1 MVADGKKYASPQA
14 TGGAGNSFEHRVQAY
29 YLLLLINGHPT
40 GLGLGPLVQIQFQGQ
55 TSGLATD
62 DIICTHQLG
71 DTRTRVYMQ
80 CKITLHARASDSAF
94 CKALTGA
101 WGDFAGG
108 SDGDGGSFTRGVDR
122 LVVVC
127 DPATSSESM
136 KDAAHVTELARASVG
151 AQDFA
156 HKCTYKKTSKMLD
169 TIRTVVMPQAQ
180 GGEEEATQLWAFL
193 KSLWFY
199 RHDLN
204 AEGSVE
210 NSAIMAMIAGHFGA
224 EPSPT
229 FIWARLVL
237 LATQLNRNGATVDRQ
252 TILEHLGPEL
262 ATRTEPDPGRVNVR
276 AASPFL
282 LPSSAGLP
290 GIARFPFNSP
300 LQAFEKIPELQGFD
314 FHGVTAEPVSAL
326 LALRG
331 LRVRA
336 YFEEDRISAS
346 RVFQDALRRSLW
358 ALDSMAGS
366 FDDKACLALFVLLN
380 ADNPQLQYQAVLWA
394 RGYRI
399 SDLKASNEVVES
411 LEKIDFYF
419 NRGVFG
425 REWRLQ
431 DAERTRVIR
440 SGVRELRT
448 LDITRELQAKSFRAM
463 TGQPEPP
470 ECEDPQELDRFW
482 SMRWNAFDLGYDY
495 RHPEHHTASQA
506 GIAGV
511 VTFEALMRVVQGG
524 CVSEALGHYEL
535 CTSEL
540 TFDRLLSARVDL
552 AAHVTRGMQRLSGN
566 DSLVLAELDKL
577 LEASL
582 AGAEAGLS
590 RGRLTVLP
598 VPREFRLLADEVFD
612 LDFENISLL
621 PAFEEQARAAH
632 GATRSEQLEFVAESV
647 RHRPPYTAPY
657 TLMGSGSLYADLILA
672 RMLRSKLFANSR
684 SEGEAANMH
693 GLGVEQLRITK
704 VFD

>member
-1 MVADGKKYASPQA
+1 MVVDGKKNASPLA
-14 TGGAGNSFEHRVQAY
+14 TGGAGNSFEHLVQAY
-29 YLLLLINGHPT
+29 YLLLLINGHST
-40 GLGLGPLVQIQFQGQ
+40 DLGCGPLVQVQFQGQ
-55 TSGLATD
+55 MSGLVTD
-62 DIICTHQLG
+62 DIICTHQQG
-71 DTRTRVYMQ
+71 EIRTRIYMQ
-80 CKITLHARASDSAF
+80 CKITLHARASDGAF
-94 CKALTGA
+94 SKALKGA
-101 WGDFAGG
+101 WDDFVGG
-108 SDGDGGSFTRGVDR
+108 SDRDGSSFTRGVDR
-122 LVVVC
+122 LVVVY
-127 DPATSSESM
+127 DPSTSSESM
-136 KDAAHVTELARASVG
+136 KDVAHVTELARASVG

-156 HKCTYKKTSKMLD
+156 HKCTYKKTSKVLEA
-169 TIRTVVMPQAQ
+169 IRAVVMPEAQ
-180 GGEEEATQLWAFL
+180 GGEEDATQLWAFL

-210 NSAIMAMIAGHFGA
+210 NSAIMSMIVGHFGT
-224 EPSPT
+224 ELSPI
-229 FIWARLVL
+229 FIWARLAR
-237 LATQLNRNGATVDRQ
+237 LATKLNRDGATVDRQ

-262 ATRTEPDPGRVNVR
+262 ATRIKPDQGWVNAR
-276 AASPFL
+276 EASPFL
-282 LPSSAGLP
+282 LASNAGRP

-300 LQAFEKIPELQGFD
+300 LQAFEKIPELQGFNFD
-314 FHGVTAEPVSAL
+314 GVTAEPVGAL

-336 YFEEDRISAS
+336 YFEEDRVSAS
-346 RVFQDALRRSLW
+346 RVFQDALQRSLR

-380 ADNPQLQYQAVLWA
+380 AANPQLQYQAVLWA
-394 RGYRI
+394 RGYWI

-411 LEKIDFYF
+411 LEKIDFYL

-425 REWRLQ
+425 REWRLKA
-431 DAERTRVIR
+431 AERDRVIR
-440 SGVRELRT
+440 VGVQSLRFPDIDRELHARF
-448 LDITRELQAKSFRAM
+448 FRAM

-495 RHPEHHTASQA
+495 RHPEYSSASL
-506 GIAGV
+506 GGVAGV
-511 VTFEALMRVVQGG
+511 ATFEALMRVVQGG
-524 CVSEALGHYEL
+524 CVSEALGYYEL

-552 AAHVTRGMQRLSGN
+552 AAHVTRDMQRLSGN
-566 DSLVLAELDKL
+566 DSLVLSELDKL
-577 LEASL
+577 LGACL
-582 AGAEAGLS
+582 PGAEAGLS
-590 RGRLTVLP
+590 RGCLTVLP
-598 VPREFRLLADEVFD
+598 VPREFPLLADEVFD

-621 PAFEEQARAAH
+621 PAFEAQARTAH
-632 GATRSEQLEFVAESV
+632 WATRSEQLEFVAVSV

-693 GLGVEQLRITK
+693 GLGVELLHINK
-704 VFD
+704 VFH